1 MHVSIISGQ
10 ARLRT
15 FYHLAP
21 ARLGLRLA
29 QPMNTPNFNPKLDI
43 DQDRQKFRP
52 GVFSIIEIASI

>member
-1 MHVSIISGQ
+1 MHVSIIFGL

-15 FYHLAP
+15 FYHLAQ
-21 ARLGLRLA
+21 ARLELKLT

-52 GVFSIIEIASI
+52 RVFSIIEIASI